1 MKTEFQAKFLQHLV
15 KKNENKGFT
24 LIELL
29 VVIIIIGILAAIALP
44 SFLNQA
50 NKAKESE
57 SKQYVGSANRTQQA
71 YFLEKDAFA
80 SDFALLG
87 LGVKTQTA
95 TYTYG
100 IDSAGKS
107 SVKNV
112 SYAQNTTTLRSH
124 IGAVQIGTTAAASGE
139 ATTLAI
145 LCQRKTPG
153 AVSLAGATFGASD
166 ASTGP
171 GCADPYEV
179 LK

>member
-1 MKTEFQAKFLQHLV
+1 MSCQIANKLV
-15 KKNENKGFT
+15 KSKVSKESGFT

-29 VVIIIIGILAAIALP
+29 VTIIIISILAALSLP

-57 SKQYVGSANRTQQA
+57 SKQYIGSANRTQQA
-71 YFLEKDAFA
+71 YFLEKDVFA
-80 SDFALLG
+80 TDFALLG
-87 LGVKTQTA
+87 LGIKTET
-95 TYTYG
+95 TNYTYG
-100 IDSAGKS
+100 IDGAGRS

-124 IGAVQIGTTAAASGE
+124 IGAVQIGTTTGNIDSGE

-153 AVSLAGATFGASD
+153 AVDLGGAVFGASN
-166 ASTGP
+166 ASDGP
-171 GCADPYEV
+171 SCAEPYDV